1 MFFSY
6 LYFVF
11 KFESIILFFYLKN
24 NNKFHVCVFF
34 LDLYRQKKKRDPA
47 YAYFGHF
54 LVGWGEFHGKG
65 GLSHAFFDRFEVG
78 PTFSDTKE
86 ETKMTRGVRTRH
98 SDDCHVWIFRALK
111 KRVGLPSHFF

>member
-34 LDLYRQKKKRDPA
+34 LDLYRQKKKGIRLTPILDISSLAGGSFMERAVCLTRFSIDLKWDP
-47 YAYFGHF
+47 
-54 LVGWGEFHGKG
+54 
-65 GLSHAFFDRFEVG
+65 LSQIQ
-78 PTFSDTKE
+78 K
-86 ETKMTRGVRTRH
+86 KK
-98 SDDCHVWIFRALK
+98 LK
-111 KRVGLPSHFF
+111 